1 MEGEALGSDHR
12 LLAFCCRRS
21 RARNLFDRRRIGSWL
36 LRLTILLIAMRLVI
50 MHFKTRVLKGIL
62 GRSHFGTNK
71 KDNKYRS
78 LAEEQKA
85 YAGLGA

>member
-1 MEGEALGSDHR
+1 
-12 LLAFCCRRS
+12 
-21 RARNLFDRRRIGSWL
+21 
-36 LRLTILLIAMRLVI
+36 MRLVI

>member
-1 MEGEALGSDHR
+1 
-12 LLAFCCRRS
+12 
-21 RARNLFDRRRIGSWL
+21 
-36 LRLTILLIAMRLVI
+36 

-71 KDNKYRS
+71 KDDKYRA
-78 LAEEQKA
+78 LAKEQTG